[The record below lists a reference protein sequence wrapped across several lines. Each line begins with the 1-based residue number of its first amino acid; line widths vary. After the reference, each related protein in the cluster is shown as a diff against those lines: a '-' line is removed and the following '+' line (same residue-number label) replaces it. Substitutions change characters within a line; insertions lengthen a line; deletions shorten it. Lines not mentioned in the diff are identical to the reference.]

1 MSQEQRDEIYIFQEM
16 VGLGIMS
23 AYPFGP
29 SALADGSNGVSW
41 NHIYTLDMLGHSN
54 KCTETESQKIPG
66 TLRGIMY
73 YQIRGYLFLKYVNA
87 DKKNYFYSFRN
98 RFTPKSLRQTAL

>member
-1 MSQEQRDEIYIFQEM
+1 MCPGLASNVSKNSLVQIFSIKQWLSVSQEQRDEIYIFQEM

-29 SALADGSNGVSW
+29 SALADGSNGLSW

-66 TLRGIMY
+66 ILRGIMY
-73 YQIRGYLFLKYVNA
+73 YQIRG
-87 DKKNYFYSFRN
+87 
-98 RFTPKSLRQTAL
+98 

>member
-1 MSQEQRDEIYIFQEM
+1 M

-66 TLRGIMY
+66 ILRGIIILSNSGLDYIYFKNMFNV
-73 YQIRGYLFLKYVNA
+73 I
-87 DKKNYFYSFRN
+87 KKTIFIPHYRN

>member
-1 MSQEQRDEIYIFQEM
+1 MILSVSQEQRDEIYIFQEM

-23 AYPFGP
+23 SYPFGP
-29 SALADGSNGVSW
+29 SALADGSNGLSW

-66 TLRGIMY
+66 ILRGIMY
-73 YQIRGYLFLKYVNA
+73 YQIRG
-87 DKKNYFYSFRN
+87 
-98 RFTPKSLRQTAL
+98 

>member
-1 MSQEQRDEIYIFQEM
+1 MCPGLSSNVSKITLLTRNFNKTNWLSVSQEQRDEIYIFQEM

-66 TLRGIMY
+66 ILRGIIY
-73 YQIRGYLFLKYVNA
+73 YQIRG
-87 DKKNYFYSFRN
+87 
-98 RFTPKSLRQTAL
+98 